1 MESEAMTSFIGVAGV
16 SGEGVVHRSEEI
28 KEEKGKEKR
37 RRRADDES
45 GFEIHVSPCPK
56 QTFAS

>member
-1 MESEAMTSFIGVAGV
+1 MTSFIGVAGV

-28 KEEKGKEKR
+28 KEEKEKEKR